1 MAHLSAASLG
11 VLGVGIDLADPN
23 RIRAA
28 LDRRP
33 QLGSRIFTGDEQRR
47 IVRCELDPAATFA
60 VKEAVMKALGVGLGG
75 VAFTD
80 IAVSAG
86 GDHRVLLSGRAAAR
100 AQALGISEW
109 KVVIDREADLVRAT
123 AVARGRNQG

>member
-1 MAHLSAASLG
+1 MAHLSASPLG

-33 QLGSRIFTGDEQRR
+33 QLGSRIFTEDEQRR

-60 VKEAVMKALGVGLGG
+60 VKEAVMKALGVGLG